1 MTLMDPLADALTNMR
16 NNELQG
22 NNTCTIKPASKMI
35 GHVLR
40 TMQKE
45 EYIGEFE
52 FVDDG
57 KAGQFIIELEGNIN
71 KCGVIKPRH
80 AVKKDEFEK
89 FEKRYLPSKS
99 FGIKIMTT
107 PEGIMTHKEAKEK
120 GIGGRLLA
128 YIY

>member
-1 MTLMDPLADALTNMR
+1 MDPLANALTNMR

-22 NNTCTIKPASKMI
+22 NQKCNISPASKLI
-35 GHVLR
+35 GRVLR

-45 EYIGEFE
+45 NYIGEFE
-52 FVDDG
+52 YVDDG
-57 KAGQFIIELEGNIN
+57 KAGKFLVDLEGNIN
-71 KCGVIKPRH
+71 QCGVVKPRH

-89 FEKRYLPSKS
+89 FEKRYLPAKN
-99 FGIKIMTT
+99 FGIIIVTT
-107 PEGIMTHKEAKEK
+107 QGIMTHKEAKEK

>member
-22 NNTCTIKPASKMI
+22 NKKATICPASKLI
-35 GHVLR
+35 GRVLK
-40 TMQKE
+40 TMQNEK
-45 EYIGEFE
+45 YIGEFE
-52 FVDDG
+52 YIDDG
-57 KAGQFIIELEGNIN
+57 KAGKFLVELEGNIN
-71 KCGVIKPRH
+71 QCGVVKPRH

-89 FEKRYLPSKS
+89 FEKRYLPAKN
-99 FGIKIMTT
+99 FGIIIVTT
-107 PEGIMTHKEAKEK
+107 PEGIMAHKEAKEK

>member
-1 MTLMDPLADALTNMR
+1 MTLMDPLANALTNMR

-22 NNTCTIKPASKMI
+22 NDSCNISPASKLI
-35 GHVLR
+35 GQVLR

-45 EYIGEFE
+45 GYIGEFE
-52 FVDDG
+52 YVDDS
-57 KAGQFIIELEGNIN
+57 KAGKFIVNLEGNIN
-71 KCGVIKPRH
+71 QCGVIKPRH

-89 FEKRYLPSKS
+89 FEKRYLPAKN
-99 FGIKIMTT
+99 FGIMIVTT
-107 PEGIMTHKEAKEK
+107 PQGIMTHKEAKTE

>member
-16 NNELQG
+16 NNEMQG
-22 NNTCTIKPASKMI
+22 NNTCTITPASKMI

-57 KAGQFIIELEGNIN
+57 KAGQFIVELEGNIN

-80 AVKKDEFEK
+80 AVKNDEYER
-89 FEKRYLPSKS
+89 FEKRYLPSKN
-99 FGIKIMTT
+99 FGIMIMTT
-107 PEGIMTHKEAKEK
+107 SQGIMTHKEAKEK
-120 GIGGRLLA
+120 GIGGRLLV